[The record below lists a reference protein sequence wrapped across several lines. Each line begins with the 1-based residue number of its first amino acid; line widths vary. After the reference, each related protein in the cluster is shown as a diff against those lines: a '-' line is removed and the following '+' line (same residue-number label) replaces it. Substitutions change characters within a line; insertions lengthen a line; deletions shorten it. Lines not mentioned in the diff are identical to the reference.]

1 MRSAE
6 SGVQGTTAASGRFL
20 QQSRKIPKSDFI
32 LRIIDDVELRQAIEK
47 QLNKG
52 ENTNQF
58 SKAVSF
64 GNNHEFLYGEK
75 VEQEIAEGCRRL
87 IKNAI
92 ICWNY
97 LYLSHKIG
105 QEKDPERRQEL
116 LRVVQNGSVSSWG
129 HVNLHGEYDFADEK
143 MQDSIGLQMPP
154 TLALNLP

>member
-1 MRSAE
+1 
-6 SGVQGTTAASGRFL
+6 
-20 QQSRKIPKSDFI
+20 
-32 LRIIDDVELRQAIEK
+32 VEPRQAIGK
-47 QLNKG
+47 QLNKS

-64 GNNHEFLYGEK
+64 GNNHEFWYGEK
-75 VEQEIAEGCRRL
+75 VEQEIAEGCWRL

-116 LRVVQNGSVSSWG
+116 LRIVQNGSVSSWG
-129 HVNLHGEYDFADEK
+129 HANLHGEYDFADEK
-143 MQDSIGLQMPP
+143 MQDSIGLQMPLD
-154 TLALNLP
+154 LALNLL